1 MAVIAAVKG
10 DLKDLLRDELEDQ
23 NGEINSR

>member
-23 NGEINSR
+23 NRAINIR